1 MRTEAD
7 HEFGSQ
13 DTDLKL
19 SLVEAY
25 LKHFTTALRGKFSEL
40 WYFDAFAGTGER
52 TVRVAARDGDLF
64 DEPAAESVDR
74 RRGSA
79 KIAID
84 VKPPFDHIVFVEK
97 RPKSL
102 AALRALGTGPFPSR
116 LVPFEFE
123 GGPFWN
129 RVGFV

>member
-1 MRTEAD
+1 MAAD

-25 LKHFTTALRGKFSEL
+25 LKRFATALRGKFPQL

-52 TVRVAARDGDLF
+52 TVRVAARDGGLF
-64 DEPAAESVDR
+64 DEPVPESVEH

-84 VKPPFDHIVFVEK
+84 VKPPFDRIVFVEK
-97 RPKSL
+97 LPKHL
-102 AALRALGTGPFPSR
+102 AALRALRDQHADRKIEVIAGDA
-116 LVPFEFE
+116 
-123 GGPFWN
+123 
-129 RVGFV
+129 